1 MKCFK
6 LGLVNHSSRKME
18 DIDAE
23 GDLNCGGLAQEVS
36 EEKNSSK
43 RTKEHSCNILAKNV
57 TAFYPCPKI
66 LP

>member
-23 GDLNCGGLAQEVS
+23 GDLNWTGVCLAQEFS
-36 EEKNSSK
+36 KEENGSDLD
-43 RTKEHSCNILAKNV
+43 TVLVI
-57 TAFYPCPKI
+57 FW
-66 LP
+66 